1 MVRIETPLLDAIQ
14 IIFFHQ
20 LIIDIPQLVSLRQAT
35 RLQAHNEARV
45 DLYYYGIQVE
55 FLPLRRAFGGKS
67 GLRISCNESD

>member
-35 RLQAHNEARV
+35 RLQAPNEARV

-55 FLPLRRAFGGKS
+55 FLPLRRAFDGKS